1 MTVDVT
7 AWLTL
12 SQTPGIGAITF
23 HRLCAKFGCPERIV
37 RASKA
42 ALRSAGLDEK
52 AVNFLQNPPQQRL
65 AATLAWAKRESHCI
79 RTFNCPQYPKK
90 LKELK
95 DAPPLLYIKGNEELL
110 HEPQLAVVGT
120 RRPTVAGRAN
130 AKKFTQDLAQAGL
143 LINSGLAAGI
153 DAIAHETALGN
164 STTIAVVATGP
175 EKIFPSQNKN
185 LAEKIAERGVVVSE
199 FPVGTPLLKTNFPR
213 RNRIISALSLGVLVI
228 EAGLRSGALITAR
241 MAAEQGREV
250 FAVPGTI
257 TNPEAKGC
265 HSLIQQ
271 GAHLIESAEDIL
283 LILKPSF
290 EQYIRADKTPPRR
303 GEAQSSPPSGL
314 NEAQLKI
321 VTAMG
326 YEPTEIDTIVE
337 RCALPVQEV
346 FATLVAL
353 EAEGY
358 IAEDNGTYTR
368 IK

>member
-1 MTVDVT
+1 MTT
-7 AWLTL
+7 HIEAWLTL
-12 SQTPGIGAITF
+12 SQTPGVGAITF
-23 HRLCAKFGCPERIV
+23 HRLCAKFGCPERIIKT
-37 RASKA
+37 SKA
-42 ALRSAGLDEK
+42 ALQSAGLDEK
-52 AVNFLQNPPQQRL
+52 AINFLQNPPQQRL
-65 AATLAWAKRESHCI
+65 APTLAWGNRESHRI

-95 DAPPLLYIKGNEELL
+95 DAPPLLYIKGNEALL

-120 RRPTVAGRAN
+120 RSPTVAGRAN

-143 LINSGLAAGI
+143 LINSGLAVGI
-153 DAIAHETALGN
+153 DAIAHQTALDY

-175 EKIFPSQNKN
+175 NKIFPPQNKS
-185 LAEKIAERGVVVSE
+185 LAEKIAKRGVVVSE
-199 FPVGTPLLKTNFPR
+199 FPVGTPLLRTNFPR

-228 EAGLRSGALITAR
+228 EASLQSGALITAR

-271 GAHLIESAEDIL
+271 GAHLVESAKDIL

-303 GEAQSSPPSGL
+303 GEAQPSPPADL
-314 NEAQLKI
+314 NPAQIKVL
-321 VTAMG
+321 TAMG
-326 YEPTEIDTIVE
+326 YEPTQIDTIVE

-346 FATLVAL
+346 FATLVVL